1 MNKNSMYRITVCSM
15 ALLMGVAIPFVS
27 AQADVLS
34 DAASVATGVSKTIQS
49 SGIQSTA
56 SSVGN
61 LVGSPI
67 GLTIGKSANQI
78 ATGAQV
84 TGTTLQSVSNI
95 IGGNINGANVGNV
108 LTSIGQYG
116 AQNGLLTNGQTLS
129 TIGSFINNYGS
140 LNSIGDLTNWN
151 NIQSFATGAISQ
163 LGNLSVSDITSAL
176 GVSGLGNL
184 GNLGSLGSLGNLT
197 NVNVGSLMSM
207 AGLSGNALFGSG
219 MSYLKDLSPEI
230 FQNLG
235 QNLFQMDLGSILGG
249 MGGGWPVTK
258 PADTATVA
266 ESVSSSS
273 AHTAQAEAQYRE
285 EVKFTQSLGQAG
297 NNHFKGDCI
306 IENHDYSAMITGYI
320 NGPGIEHEDNCPYLY
335 LDTECWTT
343 VGIGSVLKQY
353 GEGLQ
358 NYTNYFLTM
367 DYVDASG
374 NPVDKSI
381 QQRDI
386 ERIYKLEQCCMQYK
400 ENRTTSGACT
410 VIGDATIVRSAF
422 ALNGRGVFNVG
433 CRANTWSQMFG
444 GRHIT
449 EESAKKA
456 IFSELCKDHVTLLHN
471 YAKRQG
477 RQYGSLPIKTQE
489 VLLDISYQ
497 GGFGVVQNT
506 AWSRYLINGQC
517 NAAAN
522 AFSGT
527 KMCTKYSSR
536 CSSRQSMM
544 RSGCTGGQCAG
555 GRCAIQ

>member
-1 MNKNSMYRITVCSM
+1 MGFRYHLRRCLLNKQTNSE
-15 ALLMGVAIPFVS
+15 AI
-27 AQADVLS
+27 L
-34 DAASVATGVSKTIQS
+34 TILREHLTS
-49 SGIQSTA
+49 IQGTA
-56 SSVGN
+56 SSLGT
-61 LVGSPI
+61 LVGGETGFI
-67 GLTIGKSANQI
+67 INKSVDQI
-78 ATGAQV
+78 AMGAEV
-84 TGTTLQSVSNI
+84 AGKTLQGASNI
-95 IGGNINGANVGNV
+95 LGGDINGKNIGNV
-108 LTSIGQYG
+108 LTGIGQYG
-116 AQNGLLTNGQTLS
+116 AQNGFLSNGQSLS
-129 TIGSFINNYGS
+129 TLGSFISNYGS
-140 LNSIGDLTNWN
+140 LNSLGDLTSMDGLS
-151 NIQSFATGAISQ
+151 SFASGALPQ
-163 LGNLSVSDITSAL
+163 LSRLSVSDLTSVI
-176 GVSGLGNL
+176 GISGLGSLSSL
-184 GNLGSLGSLGNLT
+184 GNLGSLTGMTDLSSL
-197 NVNVGSLMSM
+197 
-207 AGLSGNALFGSG
+207 ASGNSLFGSG

-249 MGGGWPVTK
+249 MGGGWPVIK

-381 QQRDI
+381 QQQDI

-400 ENRTTSGACT
+400 KNRTTSGACT
-410 VIGDATIVRSAF
+410 VVGDATIVRSAF

-456 IFSELCKDHVTLLHN
+456 IFSELCKDHVTRLHN
-471 YAKRQG
+471 YAKQQG

-497 GGFGVVQNT
+497 GGFGVVNNT

-517 NAAAN
+517 NVAAN

-527 KMCTKYSSR
+527 KMCTKYSGR